1 MDNNIFLIGFMGA
14 GKTTVGRRLSWKL
27 HIPVEDTDKTLEL
40 FEGMTIS
47 EIFQTKGEEAFR
59 DLETE
64 FLGVILK
71 RPYPRIIS
79 AGGGMPVRVINRSLM
94 REAGTVTYLR
104 VRPETVWERLKDDD
118 TRPLLQ
124 CEDPVGKI
132 KELMDA
138 RKEAYESCADII
150 LDVDELTPQ
159 ECVDRLVKILE
170 ERK

>member
-1 MDNNIFLIGFMGA
+1 MGA

-94 REAGTVTYLR
+94 REAGTVIYLR

-138 RKEAYESCADII
+138 AHCGYPRAKRIMS
-150 LDVDELTPQ
+150 ELPNM
-159 ECVDRLVKILE
+159 
-170 ERK
+170 